1 MLSTLEPSTREFFL
15 VQMKYLS
22 AYALL
27 VEFNICEIRR
37 TPLFLIYLLLYLV
50 CSDKVTEDIYIYIY
64 IYIYYLYTWL
74 THFRQMFCFY
84 TPWKPKKTCLI
95 FSRGIKK
102 KHCLPEIV
110 WTGMFNVYRNEYV
123 NIVHVEELDFNLWAH
138 FKNIQVDHLDQ
149 LRWQK
154 YILWNI

>member
-1 MLSTLEPSTREFFL
+1 MSDHLGTLCTKGLTHFLSIFPFISLFSSILKHFLRKNLSRSSIGNQHTMLLTLEPSTREFFL

-64 IYIYYLYTWL
+64 IYLLFVYLINPFQANVLFLYPL
-74 THFRQMFCFY
+74 T
-84 TPWKPKKTCLI
+84 T
-95 FSRGIKK
+95 
-102 KHCLPEIV
+102 
-110 WTGMFNVYRNEYV
+110 
-123 NIVHVEELDFNLWAH
+123 
-138 FKNIQVDHLDQ
+138 
-149 LRWQK
+149 
-154 YILWNI
+154 